1 MAAVV
6 TAIEDNVME
15 FGRFRVLKQ
24 KESVWMDAEQ

>member
-6 TAIEDNVME
+6 TAEDNVAQ
-15 FGRFRVLKQ
+15 RFRVLKQ